1 MVAACLRWALSGLRS
16 LVLPLGWVDPW
27 RPTRMRRCRRAQEPR
42 QRPPPS
48 AEPPQRAC
56 GRAVAFQA
64 AFRNG
69 SGLASEV
76 SRSARGVRVVADGPL
91 GAVTVPRRAVVGGDL
106 RCRGELAR
114 QRRTNWMAGPSQVGG
129 PARPDRLGSPATPS
143 PSAYQAAPG
152 RAACLAGRN
161 PMDWPDELA
170 ATVLLAVEWMG
181 AAAYPLG
188 HRAVRLAA
196 AGGHPLAAPPPGDR
210 LAIRSPDHRRT
221 APWHQEGACA
231 AAGLATAPADQQRAA
246 GATGLEAACAAAAPA
261 LSQADDQERARR
273 SADPSSVGQPPART
287 AIRPPEPRSPSPQ
300 LAGTVPATAP
310 RVTAV
315 PAPTGW
321 PAAAPAA

>member
-114 QRRTNWMAGPSQVGG
+114 QRRTNWM
-129 PARPDRLGSPATPS
+129 
-143 PSAYQAAPG
+143 
-152 RAACLAGRN
+152 AGRN